1 MPFFK
6 FLIIFIILFIT
17 SCSESVQNNGLTI
30 TKINQ
35 IKIEIGKTSK
45 AELSNKY
52 GPPIFESIFNYGV
65 IYYVSHKSSYL
76 NFNPRTTKDLVV
88 LEITFDSKNI
98 VKNIKK
104 YSENDA
110 VKIDVSKETTNDTD
124 NKGVLLKQIFDNVRK
139 KNLKN

>member
-45 AELSNKY
+45 DELSNKY

-76 NFNPRTTKDLVV
+76 NFNPRTTKNLVV
-88 LEITFDSKNI
+88 LEITFDNKNI

-110 VKIDVSKETTNDTD
+110 VRIDVSKETTNDTD
-124 NKGVLLKQIFDNVRK
+124 NKGVFLKQIFDNVRK